1 MFYLRSVFLAGAV
14 LSLGAAMFVGCSG
27 KNASQPANGNQASDA
42 WKAGL
47 DDKVVTA
54 LSELSDADR
63 TAALAQKTCPVTD
76 KPLGSMGKPPKVTV
90 EGQDVF
96 LCCAGCEEEI
106 KSNPDEYLAKLNPK
120 R

>member
-1 MFYLRSVFLAGAV
+1 MLNLRSALLVGAV
-14 LSLGAAMFVGCSG
+14 LSLGAAMFVGCSEQ
-27 KNASQPANGNQASDA
+27 NASGPADGTQASDA

-76 KPLGSMGKPPKVTV
+76 KPLGSMGKPPKVSV
-90 EGQDVF
+90 DGQDVF

-106 KSNPDEYLAKLNPK
+106 KSNPDEYLTKLNGK
-120 R
+120 